1 MNVGGVNTNYPIGYE
16 ARRTQRSATEKSYAS
31 NMGKTAGT
39 NNSAFVLHTSN
50 EEDGIAIGSSTDRNG
65 SVTVYKP
72 NDFDPANP
80 VYKVKAWDAA
90 GNVTEERMVDV
101 SKVDPNNC
109 DYLDMYAYSCHL
121 TDSGECPGAQDAFM
135 GAHMGAKANDSEGN
149 VSSYFDKINWVN
161 IIRDIMQMQYDAGN
175 LTGYMRY
182 KQFRGFLEQ

>member
-1 MNVGGVNTNYPIGYE
+1 MHVGGVTTNYSIGYE
-16 ARRTQRSATEKSYAS
+16 ARVSQKAVSEKNYS
-31 NMGKTAGT
+31 NTVGKTTGT
-39 NNSAFVLHTSN
+39 KSVGFVLHTSN
-50 EEDGIAIGSSTDRNG
+50 AEDGIAIGSSTDRNG

-72 NDFDPANP
+72 NDFDPETP
-80 VYKVKAWDAA
+80 VYKVKVWDPA

-101 SKVDPNNC
+101 SKVDPKNC

-149 VSSYFDKINWVN
+149 VNSYFDKVNWVN

-175 LTGYMRY
+175 LAGYVKY
-182 KQFRGFLEQ
+182 KQFWDFLKQ